1 MFRFLF
7 LLFIIIPIIE
17 IALLMQ
23 IGEWIGV
30 WPTIAIVIITAWL
43 GAKNVKQQ
51 GISTL
56 NSVQTKI
63 AQGQAP
69 SEEIVS
75 GFMLL
80 IAGVLLL
87 TPGFATDI
95 FGLSLLVPAFRKGI
109 VKAFQKNIPTQTF
122 SSSSFTQS
130 GFQYQNHNEQPI
142 NDSFNDSVNDAS
154 IKSPHQGKTLDGEFE
169 RKD

>member
-1 MFRFLF
+1 MFRILF

-23 IGEWIGV
+23 IGAWIGL

-56 NSVQTKI
+56 NSVQTKM

-95 FGLSLLVPAFRKGI
+95 FGLSLLIPAFRKGI

-122 SSSSFTQS
+122 SSSGFEYHSS
-130 GFQYQNHNEQPI
+130 GEQP
-142 NDSFNDSVNDAS
+142 VNGVFDQEENNPT
-154 IKSPHQGKTLDGEFE
+154 IKSNHQGQTLDGEFE

>member
-7 LLFIIIPIIE
+7 LLFIVIPIIE

-51 GISTL
+51 GVSTL
-56 NSVQTKI
+56 NSVQQKM

-75 GFMLL
+75 GLMLL
-80 IAGVLLL
+80 VAGVLLL

-95 FGLSLLVPAFRKGI
+95 FGLSLLIPSFRKAI
-109 VKAFQKNIPTQTF
+109 VKMFQKNMPTQNVGN
-122 SSSSFTQS
+122 S
-130 GFQYQNHNEQPI
+130 GFQFHSHTHSHQEQPV
-142 NDSFNDSVNDAS
+142 NDELFTDSVK
-154 IKSPHQGKTLDGEFE
+154 KSPESKHQGQILDGEFE
-169 RKD
+169 RKE